1 LANALVRFKPAT
13 TNKIKLAPKIQLK
26 IHLLS
31 YFVRVILLFKQASKK
46 YTVYRYLRNAEQ
58 ITKMNST

>member
-31 YFVRVILLFKQASKK
+31 YFVRVILLFKQARRRTLFIGIYGMPNKLLK
-46 YTVYRYLRNAEQ
+46 
-58 ITKMNST
+58 